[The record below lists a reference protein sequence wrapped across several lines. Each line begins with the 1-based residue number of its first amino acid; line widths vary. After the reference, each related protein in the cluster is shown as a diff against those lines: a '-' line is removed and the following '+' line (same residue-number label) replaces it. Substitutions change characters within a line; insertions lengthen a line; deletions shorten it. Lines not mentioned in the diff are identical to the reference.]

1 MSISKYTIQVNENKK
16 RNDLIFAKPTVIFN
30 SIWKTLFAQA
40 LRLMK
45 ISLVKNE
52 FTQLLNVYR
61 KETNKLTLP
70 LEGLQHQERKN

>member
-16 RNDLIFAKPTVIFN
+16 RNDLIFAKPRVTFN

-40 LRLMK
+40 LRLTK

-52 FTQLLNVYR
+52 FTQLLNVYH